1 MKWLT
6 THPTRLLT
14 PFLGVLL
21 FASTLALFSPSLS
34 YELVPVDD
42 VTYVTEN
49 MLVLTGLSP
58 QSIRAAFSP
67 GNATAPMYMP
77 LLWISYM
84 ADVSLLNASPTHP
97 WGFHFTNVLLH
108 ALTASLL
115 FALFAVW
122 CKKPWRAFFWA
133 AVWAFHPLRVESVA
147 WVTERKDV
155 LSGLFCLLSVGCYVW
170 ANRKKSVTA
179 IAPYLLAFM
188 FYVCGLLVKPSIV
201 PLFVVLLLLDVWP
214 LRRLEFTWASQL
226 KLPRLLIEKT
236 PFFAAAAAIALV
248 TVRDHHAVGALAASP
263 LWERCLQ
270 VPIHYGFYLGKL
282 FAPLHLGP
290 LYPLIAFSWPR
301 FLVALV
307 VLLFF
312 SLWAWKLR
320 FHRPSMGV
328 GWVWFLLFLA
338 PIIGVFGPVG
348 VHSVADRFSY
358 LPAMG
363 LSMALLCLWPAPAG
377 TLRKTTLMARVL
389 AAVLILALLCLLT
402 LRLLP
407 IWQNGDRL
415 FARISHIAPHH
426 PAIQNAQI
434 LRQLKRDGDFSKAQ
448 SALEQAL
455 TANPLDIAVVGSIA
469 LCLHEQQDAE
479 TALDFLAQHRPTAA
493 TAMGEWEFQMAM
505 YSFLGAQYNEALAH
519 VEQARHLLPPND
531 ASQNNLLLLGMA
543 AAFEKG
549 DRANALAYA
558 RSLPPYRNHTKIAL
572 PDLFPLHAFHWD
584 LGLRRDALAYF
595 QSLVQTHPGRGD
607 LLNNV
612 AWILATAEWSPA
624 PPAEAIEI
632 AQRALALAP
641 APHPVLLD
649 TLAVALANAGDFD
662 TALHT
667 AQQALTLVSDT
678 APHAA
683 FRRNLL
689 SRIVLYQ
696 HQKPYREEDTTRL
709 WANP

>member
-122 CKKPWRAFFWA
+122 CKKPWLAFFWA

-170 ANRKKSVTA
+170 ANRKKSGTG
-179 IAPYLLAFM
+179 IGPYLLAFM
-188 FYVCGLLVKPSIV
+188 FYVCGLLVKPSII
-201 PLFVVLLLLDVWP
+201 PLPAVLLLLDAWP
-214 LRRLEFTWASQL
+214 LRRLEFTWAFRR

-236 PFFAAAAAIALV
+236 PFFAAAAAIALA
-248 TVRDHHAVGALAASP
+248 TVRDHHAVGALSSSP

-270 VPIHYGFYLGKL
+270 VPIHYGFYLGKFL
-282 FAPLHLGP
+282 APLHLGP

-301 FLVALV
+301 LLVALV

-348 VHSVADRFSY
+348 VHSVADRFTY

-377 TLRKTTLMARVL
+377 ASGKTTFMVGAL
-389 AAVLILALLCLLT
+389 AAALILALLCLLT

-426 PAIQNAQI
+426 PAIQNVRI
-434 LRQLKRDGDFSKAQ
+434 LRQLKQDGDFQ
-448 SALEQAL
+448 SAQTALELAL
-455 TANPLDIAVVGSIA
+455 AAPPHDIDIIGSLA
-469 LCLHEQQDAE
+469 LCIHERQGAE
-479 TALDFLAQHRPTAA
+479 AALDFLTHHRPTAA
-493 TAMGEWEFQMAM
+493 PALGEWEFQMAM
-505 YSFLGAQYNEALAH
+505 YSFLGAQYGQALDH
-519 VEQARHLLPPND
+519 VDQARNLLSPND

-549 DRANALAYA
+549 DLANALTYA
-558 RSLPPYRNHTKIAL
+558 HQLPPYRSLTDVAL
-572 PDLFPLHAFHWD
+572 PDLFPLHAFHWN

-595 QSLVQTHPGRGD
+595 RRLIHSYPDRGD

-649 TLAVALANAGDFD
+649 TLAVAQANAGNFAAASR
-662 TALHT
+662 TT
-667 AQQALTLVSDT
+667 RQALALIPDT
-678 APHAA
+678 EPHAN

-689 SRIVLYQ
+689 LRLQQYQ
-696 HQKPYREEDTTRL
+696 KQKPYREATATRL
-709 WANP
+709 